1 MIDENSSDKEL
12 LLLLEKSLSE
22 MELVDPKAYREWKNR
37 VLYLAQDVEKD
48 LRQAK
53 RWAAMKP

>member
-12 LLLLEKSLSE
+12 VSLLEKSLSE
-22 MELVDPKAYREWKNR
+22 MELVDPKAYRDWKRR
-37 VLYLAQDVEKD
+37 VLYLAQDVERD

-53 RWAAMKP
+53 RWAEFEK